1 MLFIFHASSTHDYW
15 PSKRSMLFLQVCIH
29 THIYK
34 YTHTQSETTFTYSF
48 IFTLFSR
55 VFSNSLTLPY
65 IQTHTHTHTH
75 TRTHARARAQRHS
88 HQYSIYW
95 AGYFEVAR
103 RRAWQLSSQI
113 KTILSWFLPHSR
125 EKRKLSVIVCF
136 YNYSPFTVWV
146 FTHALNEKVNDLS
159 SAQKT
164 VTLWDATVKWGKPK
178 LHRDLLAAGSPG
190 FMWLNL

>member
-1 MLFIFHASSTHDYW
+1 MITGPARDQCCFCRCAY
-15 PSKRSMLFLQVCIH
+15 
-29 THIYK
+29 THIYTN
-34 YTHTQSETTFTYSF
+34 THTHKVRQPLHIALFLLYSLGYLATAWPCL
-48 IFTLFSR
+48 IYR
-55 VFSNSLTLPY
+55 
-65 IQTHTHTHTH
+65 HTHTHTH
-75 TRTHARARAQRHS
+75 TRARARARAQRHS